1 MRVEP
6 GCVLEGEKAFM
17 KLRELVQTGTLLKI
31 STLNQKT
38 AKAMTILQPLIY
50 IYKSIMLHDVN
61 SFFLEFPG
69 IKNLTFQVAPRS
81 AVGSPRRTQCS
92 S

>member
-1 MRVEP
+1 MRVGP

-17 KLRELVQTGTLLKI
+17 NLRELVQTGTLLKI

-50 IYKSIMLHDVN
+50 IYI
-61 SFFLEFPG
+61 
-69 IKNLTFQVAPRS
+69 NLLCYMMSTAFS
-81 AVGSPRRTQCS
+81 
-92 S
+92 